1 MAQPEQPDEGY
12 ETWLRRLFPSYVHA
26 GFASYHREFWE
37 WIWQLTPGERLDPF
51 VAVWPRGGG
60 KSTSVELACAVV
72 AARKT
77 RRYALYVSETQDQ
90 ANQHVE
96 NVASLFESGA
106 FGDDYAHVS
115 QRLMGKFGNQR
126 GWRVSRLRTASGFT
140 IDAIGLDKSAR
151 GIKVDDQRPDLIIL
165 DDIDDGEDTLATIE
179 KKLRTLTRRILPT
192 RGEGCAFIAVQ
203 NLVHADGI
211 FARLVDGRADFL
223 GGRTVSGPHYAIDD
237 LAYESYQRESG
248 ETGYRIVAGTP
259 TWRDIAFWQGELDEY
274 GLSAFLSECQHDVT
288 APDGGMFSHLEFRH
302 ACGEPDCGC
311 EMQHVPEM
319 LTGAVWVDPAV
330 TDTDHSDSHGI
341 CAASIGVN
349 GVVYIQRAWEQ
360 RTTPLDSLKRAITWA
375 MELKLPRVGVETDQG
390 GDTWHSVYV
399 EACRAL
405 GITMAKAPAFTWEK
419 AGAGYGSKVVRAQR
433 MLADYERGRIV
444 HVIGTHTT
452 LERALR
458 RFPKTKPY
466 DLVDAEFWA
475 WNDVRTLG
483 TYGKATAD
491 VAVSWR

>member
-1 MAQPEQPDEGY
+1 MEAPSDEGY
-12 ETWLRRLFPSYVHA
+12 EAWLTRLFPSSVSA
-26 GFASYHREFWE
+26 GFASYHREFWT
-37 WIWQLTPGERLDPF
+37 WVWQLQAGERLDPF

-60 KSTSVELACAVV
+60 KSTSVELACAAV

-165 DDIDDGEDTLATIE
+165 DDIDDGEDTIATIE
-179 KKLRTLTRRILPT
+179 RKLRTLTRRILPT

-203 NLVHADGI
+203 NLVHADGV

-223 GGRTVSGPHYAIDD
+223 GGRTVSGPHYAIDG
-237 LAYESYQRESG
+237 LAYESYAREDG
-248 ETGYRIVAGTP
+248 GTGYRITAGTP
-259 TWRDIAFWQGELDEY
+259 TWRDMAFWQGELDEY
-274 GLSAFLSECQHDVT
+274 GLSAFLSECQHDVE

-302 ACGEPDCGC
+302 AMAEAVPDL
-311 EMQHVPEM
+311 

-330 TDTDHSDSHGI
+330 TDTDHSDACGI
-341 CAASIGVN
+341 SACSVGTN
-349 GVVYIQRAWEQ
+349 GVVYVQESWEK
-360 RTTPLDSLKRAITWA
+360 RSSPLEALREAIRMA
-375 MELKLPRVGVETDQG
+375 GRHGIDRVGVETDQG
-390 GDTWHSVYV
+390 GDTWQSVYQQ
-399 EACRAL
+399 ACFAE
-405 GITMAKAPAFTWEK
+405 GITLANAPEFVSDK
-419 AGAGYGSKVVRAQR
+419 AGAGYGSKVHRASQ

-444 HVIGTHTT
+444 HVIGTHQVA
-452 LERALR
+452 ERGLR

-466 DLVDAEFWA
+466 DYVDAQFWA
-475 WNDVRTLG
+475 WNDCREMFEGNRAPQYTE
-483 TYGKATAD
+483 
-491 VAVSWR
+491 VSW